1 MAKELMGPN
10 GGWLNKFGKT
20 VGFRWKG
27 LDVFRVYV
35 KPNNPKT
42 QEQVLNRERFGL
54 VGYIAG
60 ALHDVLTMTM
70 RSFAAKHHT
79 VPQAQFVKQN
89 YDKTSGTVGNVVIDY
104 ETLEVTPSDSRLT
117 TVALGEVDASTPLTV
132 SVPVDDSYL
141 DTNHNS
147 ANDKLYL
154 VVLAKKDDNGNEAEV
169 TVSDGTATRSSQN
182 VSVRVPGFWQ
192 GRFTE
197 VYAFLAADEMS
208 VRAGQFSKTMYCG
221 TVRIA

>member
-54 VGYIAG
+54 VGYIGG

-70 RSFAAKHHT
+70 RAFAGKHHT

-89 YDKTSGTVGNVVIDY
+89 YDLTSGTVGNVEIDY
-104 ETLEVTPSDSRLT
+104 ELLSVTPSDSRLT
-117 TVALGEVDASTPLTV
+117 PIALGELDTSVPLTLT
-132 SVPVDDSYL
+132 VPVDNSYL

-154 VVLAKKDDNGNEAEV
+154 VALAKKDNNGNEAEAV
-169 TVSDGTATRSSQN
+169 VSDGTAKRTSQK
-182 VSVRVPGFWQ
+182 VDLTVPSYWQ
-192 GRFTE
+192 GRFVE
-197 VYAFLAADEMS
+197 VYAFMAADEMS
-208 VRAGQFSKTMYCG
+208 VRAGQFSRTLYCG
-221 TVRIA
+221 SGRVA

>member
-54 VGYIAG
+54 VGYIGG
-60 ALHDVLTMTM
+60 AMHDVLTMTM
-70 RSFAAKHHT
+70 RTFAGKHHT

-89 YDKTSGTVGNVVIDY
+89 YDLTSGTVGNVEINY
-104 ETLEVTPSDSRLT
+104 ELLSVTPSDSHLT
-117 TVALGEVDASTPLTV
+117 PVALGELDTSTPLTIA
-132 SVPVDDSYL
+132 VPVDSNYL

-154 VVLAKKDDNGNEAEV
+154 VVLAKKDNNGNEAEV
-169 TVSDGTATRSSQN
+169 TVSDGTAKRSSAS
-182 VSVRVPGFWQ
+182 VSVRVPDYWQ
-192 GRFTE
+192 GRFVE
-197 VYAFLAADEMS
+197 VYAFMAADEMS
-208 VRAGQFSKTMYCG
+208 VRAGQFSRTLYCG
-221 TVRIA
+221 SGRIA

>member
-54 VGYIAG
+54 AGYIGG

-70 RSFAAKHHT
+70 RAFASKHHT

-104 ETLEVTPSDSRLT
+104 ETMEITPSDSRLT
-117 TVALGEVDASTPLTV
+117 AIELGELDTSVPLTI
-132 SVPVDDSYL
+132 SVPVDSNYL
-141 DTNHNS
+141 DPSHNS

-154 VVLAKKDDNGNEAEV
+154 VVLAKKDSNGNEAEV
-169 TVSDGTATRSSQN
+169 AVSDGTAKRSSES
-182 VSVRVPGFWQ
+182 VSVRVPDYWQ
-192 GRFTE
+192 GRFVE
-197 VYAFLAADEMS
+197 VYAFMAADEMS
-208 VRAGQFSKTMYCG
+208 VRAGQFSRTLYCG
-221 TVRIA
+221 SGRIA